1 MTTQLSLRRVLAVAA
16 VPALLVA
23 LAAGGATA
31 ASASGGPPPPKGF
44 EADSASFISATA
56 GFVLGTR
63 NCAGNPGGVGTL
75 CPAKLVKTVNGGKT
89 WTAVPAPAVK
99 LIMAYEATPATAV
112 STVRFANASTGWLFN
127 PGLWA
132 THNGGKTWTRVK
144 LPGIVN
150 ALTASNGMAFASVQP
165 TNQGA
170 PQSKL
175 YQSKVG
181 SNTWT
186 LVKGVPPAGLV
197 SSFGNSA
204 WAGAPPAL
212 YRTTDNGKHWA
223 KLSFRCPS
231 LYPEASGVGAASAA
245 NVALVCWSGGD
256 PQPGFSKKLVFAS
269 TNGGRTFSQVGRPP
283 IAGAARTIAMVPG
296 KPKLMTL
303 TADSGASYLYQ
314 STNGGSAWSTT
325 TFFDGGLGTRD
336 LAYVS
341 ATTGYLVHYNG
352 GPVFANSMGL
362 MKTVNAGKTWTTITI
377 P

>member
-1 MTTQLSLRRVLAVAA
+1 MTTRLSLRRALAFAA
-16 VPALLVA
+16 VPAVMVA
-23 LAAGGATA
+23 LAAGAATA
-31 ASASGGPPPPKGF
+31 ASASGGPTPKGF
-44 EADSASFISATA
+44 EADSASFISPTA

-63 NCAGNPGGVGTL
+63 NCAGSPGGVGTL

-99 LIMAYEATPATAV
+99 LIEAYQTTPATAV
-112 STVRFANASTGWLFN
+112 STVRFANASNGWLFN

-132 THNGGKTWTRVK
+132 THDGAKHWTRVK
-144 LPGIVN
+144 LPGVVTAI
-150 ALTASNGMAFASVQP
+150 AASNGVAFASVQP
-165 TNQGA
+165 ANGGSLQA
-170 PQSKL
+170 KL

-186 LVKGVPPAGLV
+186 LVKGVAPAGWLTAV
-197 SSFGNSA
+197 GNSA
-204 WAGAPPAL
+204 WAGEPPAV

-231 LYPEASGVGAASAA
+231 LYADSTGVGAASTA

-283 IAGAARTIAMVPG
+283 IAGAARMIAMVPG

-303 TADSGASYLYQ
+303 TADSGASFLYQ

-325 TFFDGGLGTRD
+325 ELFDGGLGTRD

-352 GPVFANSMGL
+352 GPVFADSMGL
-362 MKTVNAGKTWTTITI
+362 MKTVNAGKTWTPIAI

>member
-1 MTTQLSLRRVLAVAA
+1 MTTRLSLRRALAFAA
-16 VPALLVA
+16 VPALMVA
-23 LAAGGATA
+23 LAGGTATA
-31 ASASGGPPPPKGF
+31 ASASGGPQPNGF
-44 EADSASFISATA
+44 EADSASFVSATA

-63 NCAGNPGGVGTL
+63 NCAGQPGGVGPL
-75 CPAKLVKTVNGGKT
+75 CPAKLEKTVNGGKT
-89 WTAVPAPAVK
+89 WAAVPAPAVK
-99 LIMAYEATPATAV
+99 LVESYTSTPATAV
-112 STVRFANASTGWLFN
+112 STVKFANASNGWLFN

-132 THNGGKTWTRVK
+132 THDGGKHWARVK
-144 LPGIVN
+144 LPGMVTSVV
-150 ALTASNGMAFASVQP
+150 AANGVAFAIMQP
-165 TNQGA
+165 VGRA
-170 PQSKL
+170 ASAAKL

-186 LVKGVPPAGLV
+186 LVKGVAPELWLTA
-197 SSFGNSA
+197 FGNSA
-204 WAGAPPAL
+204 WAGTAPAL
-212 YRTTDNGKHWA
+212 YRTTDNGRHWA

-231 LYPEASGVGAASAA
+231 LYPDASGIGAASAS
-245 NVALVCWSGGD
+245 NVTIVCWSGGD

-283 IAGAARTIAMVPG
+283 IAGEARTIAMVPG

-314 STNGGSAWSTT
+314 SNNGGSAWSTT

-362 MKTVNAGKTWTTITI
+362 MKTVNAGKTWNPVAI